1 MLNIVAL
8 MGRIARTPEVKKT
21 KDGKEFTITALAVY
35 NGQNPDGSESTMFV
49 DLVAYGECQ
58 KAFDFVDTGDQV
70 AITGRLDLYT
80 FDKKDGSKGYGSRVI
95 VNTLEYGAKKQIK
108 EEAPKEAPKEEKS
121 RRAR

>member
-21 KDGKEFTITALAVY
+21 KDGKEFTITTLAVY
-35 NGQNPDGSESTMFV
+35 NGTNPDGSESTMFV
-49 DLVAYGECQ
+49 DLIAYGEVQ
-58 KAFDFVDTGDQV
+58 KAFDYVDSGDQV
-70 AITGRLDLYT
+70 AVTGRLDLYT
-80 FDKKDGSKGYGSRVI
+80 FDKKDGSKGYGTRVI
-95 VNTLEYGAKKQIK
+95 INSLEYGAKKQVK